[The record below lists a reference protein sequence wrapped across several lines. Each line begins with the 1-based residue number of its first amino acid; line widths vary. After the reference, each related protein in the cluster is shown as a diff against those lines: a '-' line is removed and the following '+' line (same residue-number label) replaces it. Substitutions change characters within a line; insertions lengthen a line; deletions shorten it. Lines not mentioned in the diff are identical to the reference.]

1 MLSPFT
7 VSPFLETPYPISPFH
22 ASMMVFLQPTTH
34 PSLPAF
40 DSTTLGY
47 LLSLHRN
54 KDLSWQRYLTR
65 PYYGTYP
72 AGAMYSIVGGLV
84 PGCSG
89 CSGWMI
95 LLLFLWDCKPPQL
108 LQSFLYLLHWESC
121 AQSNS
126 WLWASASVFVKLWQ
140 DLSGESCIR
149 LLSASTSWHPQ

>member
-1 MLSPFT
+1 
-7 VSPFLETPYPISPFH
+7 
-22 ASMMVFLQPTTH
+22 MMVFLQPTTH

-40 DSTTLGY
+40 HSTTLGY

-89 CSGWMI
+89 SSGWLI
-95 LLLFLWDCKPPQL
+95 LLLFLWDFKPPQL
-108 LQSFLYLLHWESC
+108 LQSFL
-121 AQSNS
+121 
-126 WLWASASVFVKLWQ
+126 
-140 DLSGESCIR
+140 
-149 LLSASTSWHPQ
+149 